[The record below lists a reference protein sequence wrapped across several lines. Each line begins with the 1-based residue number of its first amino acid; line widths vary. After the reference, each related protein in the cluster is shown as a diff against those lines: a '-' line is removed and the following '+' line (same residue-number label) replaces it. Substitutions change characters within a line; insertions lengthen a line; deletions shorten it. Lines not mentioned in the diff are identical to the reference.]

1 MYAFTFLPL
10 INRPTRITQCSAT
23 LIDNIFTN
31 NLCHDDLCF
40 QGILVSDVSDHFPV
54 FHINYG
60 CAAQVPDECI
70 VSRNFSYQNK
80 IAFHEAVAE
89 IDWGEMYTL
98 TEAQSA
104 FSMFHST
111 FTKLFNQ
118 HFPKRKIKIKYN
130 NRKPWLTDGLKKS
143 IRIKNKLYMKYIK
156 IKSAYYECTYKMYRN
171 RLTRLIKI
179 AERKYYADLLESNKS
194 NLKKTWNIL
203 KTIINKKK
211 VHKVNENF
219 KLSDDSITSD
229 KKVISENFNDFF
241 VNVGYNLAKRIPN
254 VNVSPRDFV
263 GDRLIESIYLEPVTS
278 VEIDQIIK
286 DLKNGASGCDD
297 ITAFVLKDT
306 RQSINIPVCYL
317 CNLSLSEGV
326 FPNELKLANVLPLFK
341 SGDPMLFNNYRPV
354 SLLCVLSKVFEKVM
368 YTRLLDFLE
377 LRNFLIKNQFGF
389 RKFHSS
395 YMALMVMMNDISKA
409 LDEGDSVI
417 GFFLDFSKGFRYCK
431 QPYSP

>member
-1 MYAFTFLPL
+1 MTETWLREHSCNLYGLENYDFVENHRKDKTGGGVGIFVYKSVQFKERNDLCLFDEYIECVIIEVDKSVFNTRGNLVLVVLYRPPNTDVKIFIQKLNIILDQIKRERKLCYIMGDYNINILNYESNSATAEFVDTMYAFTFLPL
-10 INRPTRITQCSAT
+10 INRPTRITQYSAT

-143 IRIKNKLYMKYIK
+143 IRIKNKLYMKYIR

-211 VHKVNENF
+211 
-219 KLSDDSITSD
+219 
-229 KKVISENFNDFF
+229 
-241 VNVGYNLAKRIPN
+241 GP
-254 VNVSPRDFV
+254 
-263 GDRLIESIYLEPVTS
+263 
-278 VEIDQIIK
+278 
-286 DLKNGASGCDD
+286 
-297 ITAFVLKDT
+297 
-306 RQSINIPVCYL
+306 
-317 CNLSLSEGV
+317 
-326 FPNELKLANVLPLFK
+326 
-341 SGDPMLFNNYRPV
+341 
-354 SLLCVLSKVFEKVM
+354 
-368 YTRLLDFLE
+368 
-377 LRNFLIKNQFGF
+377 
-389 RKFHSS
+389 
-395 YMALMVMMNDISKA
+395 
-409 LDEGDSVI
+409 
-417 GFFLDFSKGFRYCK
+417 
-431 QPYSP
+431 